1 MTSRNYA
8 DARIEPPMIARRT
21 LLIGASATLLC
32 APAIVRAASLMPVR
46 GIIALMQQNYYGFVY
61 RLWIDSLYRS
71 GKLQGA
77 ALTHAIEHGLLDHI
91 SETELRRDN

>member
-1 MTSRNYA
+1 MTSCDLA
-8 DARIEPPMIARRT
+8 DAPGGTMIARRT
-21 LLIGASATLLC
+21 FFIGASATLVC

-46 GIIALMQQNYYGFVY
+46 GIIVPVQQNYYGFVY

-77 ALTHAIEHGLLDHI
+77 ALSHAIEQGLLNHI
-91 SETELRRDN
+91 ACPGFLP